1 MIRLSTSWMY
11 QQSLTTMLDQQG
23 SLAATQNQV
32 SSGQRINLA
41 SDDPAGATQAVSLN
55 HILAST
61 AQYSA
66 NIDGANARLSTESST
81 LSSFNSLLDQARSM
95 ALQGINGTLST
106 ADRQD
111 MATQLTQIRA
121 QLVQLANTTDASGN
135 ALFAGTSTTSTPFVL
150 NSDGS
155 ASYTGNS
162 DNQMTAIGSGLR
174 IPDGN
179 GSFVASAAAGN
190 TGTLL
195 VGATSVTDSGAWK
208 AATAAG
214 PVNYQISFD
223 ATGNWTATDAN
234 HGNAVVGTGSYQD
247 GGSFSFNGMT
257 VALSGT
263 PAAGDTMSVKSG
275 QTQD

>member
-135 ALFAGTSTTSTPFVL
+135 GSVGQLHQLCADLGELGGHVL
-150 NSDGS
+150 
-155 ASYTGNS
+155 A
-162 DNQMTAIGSGLR
+162 
-174 IPDGN
+174 
-179 GSFVASAAAGN
+179 
-190 TGTLL
+190 
-195 VGATSVTDSGAWK
+195 
-208 AATAAG
+208 
-214 PVNYQISFD
+214 
-223 ATGNWTATDAN
+223 
-234 HGNAVVGTGSYQD
+234 D
-247 GGSFSFNGMT
+247 GGRQRA
-257 VALSGT
+257 VDALQRHR
-263 PAAGDTMSVKSG
+263 ARLVEQRVERA
-275 QTQD
+275 QRA